1 MDFTTPLILGE
12 SGVSQI
18 VPLRKAIELAWEY
31 HGFNPGPIPGSGYA
45 QHGGRPRIYTPEEA
59 KERKRVYDREYF
71 HQRKAKD
78 PYWWSHKKALVRMR
92 YADIRANE
100 PERYQ
105 AILEKDRIRHA
116 AQLAGAGRAAAC

>member
-18 VPLRKAIELAWEY
+18 VPLRKAIQLAWEY
-31 HGFNPGPIPGSGYA
+31 HGFNPGPIPGSGYV

-78 PYWWSHKKALVRMR
+78 PYWWSYKKALVRMR

-116 AQLAGAGRAAAC
+116 AQLAGAGRAAA